1 MRTNCCPILERPAT
15 GTDRL
20 FPVGIRQAFANLSVP
35 AAPMSQVRTLSR
47 RETHSNIL
55 QAGGYIGIAFH
66 VQSLW
71 HLEFCS
77 LRLSVSASKIP
88 YAA

>member
-1 MRTNCCPILERPAT
+1 
-15 GTDRL
+15 
-20 FPVGIRQAFANLSVP
+20 
-35 AAPMSQVRTLSR
+35 MSQVRTLSR